1 MITRYTSPKVSE
13 PAPKLWSNCIVCDG
27 IAYIAG
33 LTSRN
38 ADGVTIDGKDEYEQT
53 KIIFEKHKALIEVAG
68 GTMADF
74 TKLTIYVTR
83 IQNNEMVWKARAEFF
98 EGNFP
103 ACSLVEVSNLA
114 NPDSV
119 NTAVLTNNQNQLYI
133 TTHDSR
139 WQITNNWTPYI
150 NPDTDAYY
158 LAETTFGI
166 DFDNNGS
173 VGASP
178 INNAPVLTGQQYIFT
193 TFEVGQEFTLWTS
206 GLLTPA

>member
-1 MITRYTSPKVSE
+1 MIIRYTSPKVSE

-83 IQNNEMVWKARAEFF
+83 IQNNKMVWKARAEFY

-114 NPDSV
+114 SPKIYV
-119 NTAVLTNNQNQLYI
+119 EIEGVAHI
-133 TTHDSR
+133 GKG
-139 WQITNNWTPYI
+139 I
-150 NPDTDAYY
+150 NK
-158 LAETTFGI
+158 
-166 DFDNNGS
+166 
-173 VGASP
+173 
-178 INNAPVLTGQQYIFT
+178 
-193 TFEVGQEFTLWTS
+193 
-206 GLLTPA
+206 

>member
-38 ADGVTIDGKDEYEQT
+38 ADGITIDGKDEYEQT

-74 TKLTIYVTR
+74 TKLTIFVTR
-83 IQNNEMVWKARAEFF
+83 IQNNKMVWKARAEFF

-114 NPDSV
+114 
-119 NTAVLTNNQNQLYI
+119 
-133 TTHDSR
+133 
-139 WQITNNWTPYI
+139 
-150 NPDTDAYY
+150 
-158 LAETTFGI
+158 
-166 DFDNNGS
+166 
-173 VGASP
+173 SP
-178 INNAPVLTGQQYIFT
+178 EIYVEIEGVAHIGKGVHQQ
-193 TFEVGQEFTLWTS
+193 
-206 GLLTPA
+206 